1 MKLNLLSKDNSLRYL
16 FIINFTLIISNI
28 GVYSLPLQQINGSS
42 GNDANTK
49 SDPPYNG
56 VDMHGFYTRT
66 AQARD
71 TNYDLPD
78 NYFEES
84 FRILSDNGL
93 NHVRFL
99 IFWESFIKNPEE
111 FLKELKT
118 VANTADKY
126 NIKILYDNHQFH
138 TSSYLNPQ
146 RGTGFPFSLFETDFA
161 FFYGSGG
168 GTKYP
173 TAKVWWSNWWDRNVR
188 DAERTDG
195 WTLQTEFF
203 KKVLETVDKHTSTVG
218 YEILSEPQVHDK
230 NQWDKIG
237 KYNTFMADFL
247 RKYTDKTIAYSMNI
261 PVSLQSPIELTPMN
275 LAKMAPQNTSN
286 VVFKISVYGVPQEN
300 PYQESRLST
309 FVQAAALA
317 NVPLYVGE
325 WNNVQRDRIVDE
337 EGEIVT
343 FINET
348 FSSINQTEANILVDA
363 FKNLDVWGSAF
374 WQWRVDSHQV
384 QNFNLINV
392 TDGMIKTTTYF
403 DIVKNAYQTIYG
415 NNSQDLSLNTNQN
428 IDVKQPESQIN
439 VIGTK

>member
-1 MKLNLLSKDNSLRYL
+1 VDN
-16 FIINFTLIISNI
+16 
-28 GVYSLPLQQINGSS
+28 
-42 GNDANTK
+42 
-49 SDPPYNG
+49 
-56 VDMHGFYTRT
+56 
-66 AQARD
+66 
-71 TNYDLPD
+71 
-78 NYFEES
+78 
-84 FRILSDNGL
+84 
-93 NHVRFL
+93 
-99 IFWESFIKNPEE
+99 
-111 FLKELKT
+111 
-118 VANTADKY
+118 
-126 NIKILYDNHQFH
+126 
-138 TSSYLNPQ
+138 
-146 RGTGFPFSLFETDFA
+146 
-161 FFYGSGG
+161 
-168 GTKYP
+168 
-173 TAKVWWSNWWDRNVR
+173 
-188 DAERTDG
+188 
-195 WTLQTEFF
+195 
-203 KKVLETVDKHTSTVG
+203 HTSTVG

-247 RKYTDKTIAYSMNI
+247 RNYTDKTIAYSMNI

-392 TDGMIKTTTYF
+392 TDRKIETTTYF
-403 DIVKNAYQTIYG
+403 DIVKNAYQTVYG
-415 NNSQDLSLNTNQN
+415 NNSQDLS
-428 IDVKQPESQIN
+428 
-439 VIGTK
+439 